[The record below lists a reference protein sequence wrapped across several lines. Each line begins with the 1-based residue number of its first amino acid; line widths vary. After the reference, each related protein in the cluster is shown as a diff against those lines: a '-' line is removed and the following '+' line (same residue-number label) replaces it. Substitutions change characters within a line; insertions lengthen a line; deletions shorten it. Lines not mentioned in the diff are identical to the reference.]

1 MPAAPLWAS
10 ILQFRATDRDE
21 QVASLHA
28 QMQDMLNQIEQTIA
42 GPVQIFKNDDA
53 WRLLCHHLDQQPPR
67 DKDAFAVDLACALLL
82 DAEGNQH
89 AVGQI
94 VCVGW
99 LVSAL

>member
-1 MPAAPLWAS
+1 MSAAPMWAS
-10 ILQFRATDRDE
+10 IQQLWATERDE
-21 QVASLHA
+21 QEGSLNAH
-28 QMQDMLNQIEQTIA
+28 MQDMLNQIEQAIA

-53 WRLLCHHLDQQPPR
+53 WCLLCHHLDQQPPR
-67 DKDAFAVDLACALLL
+67 DKDAFAVDLACALFL

-89 AVGQI
+89 AVGLI